1 MRSQKLILKAMITSP
16 NKCFILQ
23 KMEQNPM
30 IITYK
35 KRITIKW
42 TNPTMLYG
50 YGGFNV
56 SLTQVLVLLM
66 PFG

>member
-1 MRSQKLILKAMITSP
+1 MRNLDFKSDDYES

-23 KMEQNPM
+23 KMEQKSDD
-30 IITYK
+30 YHQK
-35 KRITIKW
+35 KGLQLNGQ
-42 TNPTMLYG
+42 NPTMLYG